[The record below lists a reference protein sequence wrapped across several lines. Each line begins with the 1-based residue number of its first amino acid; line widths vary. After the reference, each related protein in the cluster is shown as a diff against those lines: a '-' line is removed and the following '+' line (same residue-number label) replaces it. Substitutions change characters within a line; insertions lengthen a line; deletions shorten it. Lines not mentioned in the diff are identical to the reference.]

1 MTRGKSKL
9 IDGFFLNSSSPFL
22 LTHTHT
28 HTPRRSTNKVLR
40 MNGRN
45 FFIFFVETQD
55 NARGEESDIR
65 TDLLSESALFSS
77 PSPLPSSSGMY
88 GDIRDDCAFGFVWH
102 YCLKLRGKADG
113 GVGKKPSRVA
123 SREKWA
129 NLKTVTPMPHISIA
143 VITPTHL
150 THCSAMEE
158 TAWLWGRD
166 GKS

>member
-1 MTRGKSKL
+1 MKGQVKTNDKGKKQIDRWIFSQFL
-9 IDGFFLNSSSPFL
+9 IPFPSDTH
-22 LTHTHT
+22 THTHT

-88 GDIRDDCAFGFVWH
+88 GDIRDDCAFGFV
-102 YCLKLRGKADG
+102 
-113 GVGKKPSRVA
+113 
-123 SREKWA
+123 
-129 NLKTVTPMPHISIA
+129 
-143 VITPTHL
+143 
-150 THCSAMEE
+150 
-158 TAWLWGRD
+158 
-166 GKS
+166 